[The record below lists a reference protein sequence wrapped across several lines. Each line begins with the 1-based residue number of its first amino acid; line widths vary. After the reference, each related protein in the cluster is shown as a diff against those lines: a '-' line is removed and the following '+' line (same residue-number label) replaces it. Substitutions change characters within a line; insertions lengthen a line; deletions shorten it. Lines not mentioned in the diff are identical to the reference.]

1 MALRTHNVIDHSK
14 HCNVIDR
21 VPRGYY
27 RRDALTAMPWICV
40 KHATRRR
47 RAVVYDMARH
57 DDSHKLEFADA
68 VDSSL
73 RQDRLIT
80 PFEFCVST
88 LRRAAQM
95 WPLATISEFGYS
107 GTLTPAIDL
116 ASNDSHLAAFTLVNR
131 SFCSPAILSA
141 MMVL

>member
-1 MALRTHNVIDHSK
+1 MALRVHNVIDHFK

-27 RRDALTAMPWICV
+27 RRDALTAMPRICV

-80 PFEFCVST
+80 PFEFCVKHAT
-88 LRRAAQM
+88 TRRTDV
-95 WPLATISEFGYS
+95 ATSYHFRVWVQQNFD
-107 GTLTPAIDL
+107 AC
-116 ASNDSHLAAFTLVNR
+116 H
-131 SFCSPAILSA
+131 
-141 MMVL
+141 